1 MFLLRRA
8 VNARYLISLHRTD
21 FTPSNWA
28 TRVEFTAKLRNP
40 KIYLQCDLNA
50 VYHTCDTC
58 SLHYSVT
65 RCCILSY
72 YWIYYATFRY
82 CIRCTMNFLLRTKK
96 KNHAL
101 REHNVWNQTYCC
113 ITFERSNSKV
123 ILGFMNFERTIDSDL
138 F

>member
-96 KNHAL
+96 KKIMHSGNITCEIKLTAVL
-101 REHNVWNQTYCC
+101 LLSVQT
-113 ITFERSNSKV
+113 R
-123 ILGFMNFERTIDSDL
+123 R
-138 F
+138 